1 MLSIIVPVM
10 NEEGSLRKLWGE
22 IRPVAEEHVD
32 SFELIFIDDG
42 STDTSWQIISE
53 LIESDSRISGIR
65 FRRNFGKAAALTAG
79 MRAADGDLVLMMDA
93 DLQDDPQEIP
103 EMLKL
108 IESGHDVVNGWKKR
122 RFDPWHKVYPS
133 RVFNWMVSR
142 MTGLKLH
149 DHNCG
154 LKMFRSDVAAE
165 INIYGEL
172 HRFIPVLAFA
182 RGFKVTEIPV
192 HHRSR
197 QHGES
202 KYGVR
207 RFMRGLLDLLTVTF
221 LISFGRR
228 PQHALG
234 AIGLFFFGIGGLGLT
249 YLAALWC
256 LMRINPQWVTVTD
269 IGNRPLLAYSI
280 AATLLG
286 GQAMS
291 LGLLAEL
298 IVAYTGKTKDSY
310 SIAERGV
317 HNAADGAAA
326 SETHSSEADTVGEQR
341 DAGAQD
347 AGRSEHVS

>member
-10 NEEGSLRKLWGE
+10 NEEGSLRQLWDE
-22 IRPVAEEHVD
+22 IVAVAETAVD
-32 SFELIFIDDG
+32 KFELIFIDDG
-42 STDTSWQIISE
+42 STDTSWQVISD
-53 LIESDSRISGIR
+53 LVESDSRISGIR

-79 MRAADGDLVLMMDA
+79 MRAADGELILMMDA
-93 DLQDDPQEIP
+93 DLQDDPAEIP
-103 EMLKL
+103 EMLKQ

-122 RFDPWHKVYPS
+122 RLDPWHKVYPS
-133 RVFNWMVSR
+133 KVFNWMVSK
-142 MTGLKLH
+142 MTGLTLH

-197 QHGES
+197 QHGVS

-207 RFMRGLLDLLTVTF
+207 RFMRGLLDALTVTF

-234 AIGLFFFGIGGLGLT
+234 AIGLSFFGIGALGLG
-249 YLAALWC
+249 YLGVLWC
-256 LMRINPQWVTVTD
+256 LMRVVPSLQIEA
-269 IGNRPLLAYSI
+269 IGSRPLLAYSI

-298 IVAYTGKTKDSY
+298 IVAYTGKAKDSY
-310 SIAERGV
+310 SIAERRI
-317 HNAADGAAA
+317 A
-326 SETHSSEADTVGEQR
+326 SENRPVPGHTTSNAPQAELS
-341 DAGAQD
+341 
-347 AGRSEHVS
+347 

>member
-10 NEEGSLRKLWGE
+10 NEEGSLPQLWAE
-22 IRPVAEEHVD
+22 IVAVAETAVD
-32 SFELIFIDDG
+32 RFELIFIDDG
-42 STDTSWQIISE
+42 STDASWQIISN
-53 LIESDSRISGIR
+53 LIEQDSRISGIR

-79 MRAADGDLVLMMDA
+79 MRAADGDLILMMDA
-93 DLQDDPQEIP
+93 DLQDDPAEIP
-103 EMLKL
+103 EMLKKM
-108 IESGHDVVNGWKKR
+108 ESGFDVVNGWKKR
-122 RFDPWHKVYPS
+122 RLDPWHKVYPS
-133 RVFNWMVSR
+133 KVFNWLVSR
-142 MTGLKLH
+142 MTGLTLH

-154 LKMFRSDVAAE
+154 LKMFRAEVAQE

-182 RGFKVTEIPV
+182 RGFKVTELPV

-197 QHGES
+197 QHGHS

-207 RFMRGLLDLLTVTF
+207 RFLRGLLDLLTVTF

-234 AIGLFFFGIGGLGLT
+234 AVGLFFFGIGMLGLG
-249 YLAALWC
+249 YLSVLWL
-256 LMRINPQWVTVTD
+256 LMNVIPVLPAEA
-269 IGNRPLLAYSI
+269 IGGRPLLAYSI

-298 IVAYTGKTKDSY
+298 IVAYTGRAKDSY
-310 SIAERGV
+310 SIAERRL
-317 HNAADGAAA
+317 HDHP
-326 SETHSSEADTVGEQR
+326 TDSSVESSSV
-341 DAGAQD
+341 AG
-347 AGRSEHVS
+347 

>member
-1 MLSIIVPVM
+1 MKMLSIIVPVM
-10 NEEGSLRKLWGE
+10 NEEGSLRQLWQE
-22 IRPVAEEHVD
+22 IVAVAETAVER
-32 SFELIFIDDG
+32 FEVIFIDDG
-42 STDTSWQIISE
+42 STDGSWNIISD
-53 LIESDSRISGIR
+53 LAAQNSRISGIR

-79 MRAADGDLVLMMDA
+79 IRAADGDLILMMDA
-93 DLQDDPQEIP
+93 DLQDDPAEIP
-103 EMLKL
+103 AMLEL
-108 IESGHDVVNGWKKR
+108 IASGFDVVNGWKKR
-122 RFDPWHKVYPS
+122 RLDPWHKVYPS
-133 RVFNWMVSR
+133 RVFNWMVSS
-142 MTGLKLH
+142 MTGLTLH

-154 LKMFRSDVAAE
+154 LKMFRAEVGAE

-197 QHGES
+197 QHGQS

-207 RFMRGLLDLLTVTF
+207 RFLRGLLDLLTVTF

-234 AIGLFFFGIGGLGLT
+234 AVGLFFFAIGMIGLSYLSVLWLLMNVIHLTDVSPIGG
-249 YLAALWC
+249 
-256 LMRINPQWVTVTD
+256 
-269 IGNRPLLAYSI
+269 RPLLAYSI

-298 IVAYTGKTKDSY
+298 IVAYTGNTADSY
-310 SIAERGV
+310 SVSERKLHQQPRRSDNKPVSAE
-317 HNAADGAAA
+317 
-326 SETHSSEADTVGEQR
+326 
-341 DAGAQD
+341 
-347 AGRSEHVS
+347 